1 MAWPWLIG
9 ALLLFRLATAEAAGP
24 APGGGRRGGLSA
36 AAQAL
41 CEKGKAA
48 LHAKD
53 YAAAR
58 SALEQAYR
66 AAAVPEVLFLLGQV
80 AEADGRLLEAH
91 DLMRRFLIDPAR
103 RPDEA
108 AVAEAQR
115 VVKLPRPP
123 SGQIVVLGA
132 PGSLVMV
139 DDRLLGSVPLAQPLL
154 VSPGEHRLSLQLG
167 SRRLDSPVPV
177 QAGRSFEVRFNAT
190 SGAVLITL
198 LPAVLWVTEQVGVP
212 DEAQN
217 PLADAAEQAARAANQ
232 TLLTAEAALAH
243 APAPKDCLTSPPC
256 WQDLARKNEVEYVLS
271 LRAVYE
277 VASPPASKPDPAAP
291 PQRNGPAGP
300 TGASTGSSTSSSGG
314 DSAGASGSASGATA
328 GTAAPAAAPPPGSW
342 QLTLSL
348 WHVDIAAPAAT
359 SPARCMRCTAEQAAA
374 VLKQTALKL
383 LAEGLHRSHGSF
395 TITSEPAAAQVFV
408 DGKRVGV
415 TPYKQAAWTGT
426 YNIELRQKNFE
437 PAQRTIAVGD
447 DKPEQIAVTLAP
459 APIPEPAPPPVVP
472 PLPPQRPT
480 WRLATGAGLLGAS
493 VAFLGIGGRAA
504 NIAGQ
509 CVGYNPF
516 GICTQ
521 VYDTAGTAAGLLV
534 TGSLMA
540 VAGVVLLALPPKPRQ
555 KAAVL
560 QSP

>member
-24 APGGGRRGGLSA
+24 APGGGRRGGGLSA

-103 RPDEA
+103 LPDEA

-177 QAGRSFEVRFNAT
+177 QAGRSFEVRFNTT

-243 APAPKDCLTSPPC
+243 APAPKDCLASPPC

-277 VASPPASKPDPAAP
+277 VASPPAGS
-291 PQRNGPAGP
+291 
-300 TGASTGSSTSSSGG
+300 STGSSTGSSGG

-328 GTAAPAAAPPPGSW
+328 GPAAPAAAPPPGSW

-359 SPARCMRCTAEQAAA
+359 SPARCVRCTAEQAAA

-415 TPYKQAAWTGT
+415 TPYQQAAWTGT

-437 PAQRTIAVGD
+437 PAERTIAVGD
-447 DKPEQIAVTLAP
+447 DKPEQLAVTLVP
-459 APIPEPAPPPVVP
+459 APIPEPALPPVVP

-493 VAFLGIGGRAA
+493 VVFLGIGGRAA
-504 NIAGQ
+504 HIAGQ
-509 CVGYNPF
+509 CVDYNTF